1 MNDID
6 LQKAVYAALSADP
19 SLGHTP
25 VVKYYEEADGQY
37 PFVVY
42 KEISNVPALH
52 ADNVEIAAR
61 VTYQI
66 SIVTNDDDYASIES
80 AVKRVMKG
88 LRLIRVDSQELHDDN
103 DYTKVLRY
111 CRAVDAD

>member
-1 MNDID
+1 MTSTEM
-6 LQKAVYAALSADP
+6 QKAVYAALSADP
-19 SLGHTP
+19 ALAAIK

-52 ADNVEIAAR
+52 ADNMEIAAR

-66 SIVTNDDDYASIES
+66 SIVTANDEYEAIEGIIKNVM
-80 AVKRVMKG
+80 ATMDFMRVSSDE
-88 LRLIRVDSQELHDDN
+88 IHDGN
-103 DYTKVLRY
+103 DYMRVLRY
-111 CRAVDAD
+111 CRAVSV